1 VRYLSDE
8 WFVAADK
15 ALADAETLRA
25 ALVDIR
31 LTIEQTVT
39 DAPPDLERADDTIR
53 WSLVVDSST
62 ARLVVGPAD
71 DADVRF
77 RTSYRVA
84 SAIARGQLAAPA
96 AFLRGDLSV
105 GGDLNLLTS
114 HQRALAAVDD
124 VLADVRHATTFD

>member
-15 ALADAETLRA
+15 ALADDESLRA
-25 ALVDIR
+25 PLADVR
-31 LTIEQTVT
+31 LSVEQTVT
-39 DAPPDLERADDTIR
+39 DAPDGVTAGGTVS
-53 WSLVVDSST
+53 WALVIDRGT
-62 ARLVVGPAD
+62 ARLVVGPAP

-84 SAIARGQLAAPA
+84 SDIARGRLGAPA

-105 GGDLNLLTS
+105 GGDLNLLTT
-114 HQRALAAVDD
+114 HQRAWAAVDD
-124 VLADVRHATTFD
+124 VLAEVRRATEHD